1 MNRRMLMLLAV
12 LGALLALNLLD
23 DTQAGGV
30 IDVVAPVVRQA
41 AGDARMTPPASSS
54 AGTTSAAPGLVALAP
69 ASAGLPAA
77 IDADPFAMPT
87 PTPTPTPR
95 PVAAPVKA
103 ASAPPPPPPPAPPPP
118 PEPAPPLQVIGFW
131 QQEGQ
136 GYVLIAGPGGV
147 ARARPGDVVFAE
159 FVVEQLQS
167 GRVALRRQRDQRR
180 FELAAPALPPGM
192 AVAAHTPPQ
201 KAPATAQVS
210 QGEKD

>member
-1 MNRRMLMLLAV
+1 MVTGATPLA
-12 LGALLALNLLD
+12 A
-23 DTQAGGV
+23 
-30 IDVVAPVVRQA
+30 
-41 AGDARMTPPASSS
+41 
-54 AGTTSAAPGLVALAP
+54 
-69 ASAGLPAA
+69 
-77 IDADPFAMPT
+77 
-87 PTPTPTPR
+87 
-95 PVAAPVKA
+95 
-103 ASAPPPPPPPAPPPP
+103 P

-192 AVAAHTPPQ
+192 TVAAQPAAHTPPHTPPQ
-201 KAPATAQVS
+201 KAPVTTQVS

>member
-1 MNRRMLMLLAV
+1 M
-12 LGALLALNLLD
+12 
-23 DTQAGGV
+23 
-30 IDVVAPVVRQA
+30 
-41 AGDARMTPPASSS
+41 
-54 AGTTSAAPGLVALAP
+54 
-69 ASAGLPAA
+69 
-77 IDADPFAMPT
+77 
-87 PTPTPTPR
+87 
-95 PVAAPVKA
+95 
-103 ASAPPPPPPPAPPPP
+103 
-118 PEPAPPLQVIGFW
+118 IGFW

-136 GYVLIAGPGGV
+136 GYVLIAGPSGV